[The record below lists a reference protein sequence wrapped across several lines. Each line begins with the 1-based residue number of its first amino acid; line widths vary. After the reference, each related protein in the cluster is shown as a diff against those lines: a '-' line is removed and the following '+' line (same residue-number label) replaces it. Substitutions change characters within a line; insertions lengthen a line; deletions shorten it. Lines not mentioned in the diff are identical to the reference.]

1 MCHFRVQ
8 KHPICPEQNSFGA
21 NHYYYFHLPIGP
33 FHCAKLKKNS
43 YRGSRVLK
51 MYDIWTPNNPFFPNN
66 FFWTITNIICMYI
79 SAPFIVQNFKK
90 ILPVDP
96 ELWGCAIFGP
106 IFLPNLPKWEFF
118 SENLLMS
125 FISFIHAYL
134 HAENQSQ
141 TLIS

>member
-1 MCHFRVQ
+1 
-8 KHPICPEQNSFGA
+8 
-21 NHYYYFHLPIGP
+21 
-33 FHCAKLKKNS
+33 
-43 YRGSRVLK
+43 
-51 MYDIWTPNNPFFPNN
+51 MYL
-66 FFWTITNIICMYI
+66 

-90 ILPVDP
+90 ILPVNP

-106 IFLPNLPKWEFF
+106 KIVQFAQFAQVRIF